1 MTDPG
6 ERDYTM
12 YAWYSWL
19 VFVHLLGVFGFLM
32 SHGVATFVTF
42 RVRAEKDVTALRAL
56 LALSGRSGIAMNI
69 SLLVLLAGGISAAI
83 VADISSG
90 WPIAALVV
98 LIVVSGLMSAFPGR
112 QLRKIRTAAG
122 ITRRIKVTGEVNP
135 VALAASQA
143 TFNPWVSVVTGSVGL
158 AIILWLMVLKPF

>member
-1 MTDPG
+1 
-6 ERDYTM
+6 M
-12 YAWYSWL
+12 YSIYSWL
-19 VFVHLLGVFGFLM
+19 VFAHLLGVFGFLM

-56 LALSGRSGIAMNI
+56 LALSGQSSIAMNV
-69 SLLVLLAGGISAAI
+69 SLLILLAGGISAAI
-83 VADISSG
+83 VGSISSS
-90 WPIAALVV
+90 WPFAALVV

-112 QLRKIRTAAG
+112 QLRKIRAAAG
-122 ITRRIKVTGEVNP
+122 VSGRFKVTGKANP

-143 TFNPWVSVVTGSVGL
+143 AFNPWVSVVTGGTGL

>member
-1 MTDPG
+1 V
-6 ERDYTM
+6 YSI
-12 YAWYSWL
+12 YSWL
-19 VFVHLLGVFGFLM
+19 VFAHLLGVFGFLM

-56 LALSGRSGIAMNI
+56 LALSGQSGIAMNV

-83 VADISSG
+83 VGNISSS
-90 WPIAALVV
+90 WPFAALVV

-112 QLRKIRTAAG
+112 QLRKIRAAAG
-122 ITRRIKVTGEVNP
+122 LTGRIKVTGEANP

-143 TFNPWVSVVTGSVGL
+143 AFNPWVSVVTGGMGL